1 MKITIEQDFVK
12 ITYEFKNIDTSLEQV
27 FDALKGALVS
37 LGWSEITIN
46 NFIIELAEEL
56 TNKNN
61 YEN

>member
-12 ITYEFKNIDTSLEQV
+12 ITYEFKNINTSLDQV

-37 LGWSEITIN
+37 LGWSETTIN

-56 TNKNN
+56 TKD
-61 YEN
+61 

>member
-12 ITYEFKNIDTSLEQV
+12 ITYEFKNIDTSLDQV

-37 LGWSEITIN
+37 LGWSETTIN

-56 TNKNN
+56 TKD
-61 YEN
+61 

>member
-56 TNKNN
+56 TKD
-61 YEN
+61 

>member
-27 FDALKGALVS
+27 YDSLKGALVS

-56 TNKNN
+56 KN
-61 YEN
+61 

>member
-27 FDALKGALVS
+27 YDSLKGALVS
-37 LGWSEITIN
+37 LGWSQITIN

-56 TNKNN
+56 TKD
-61 YEN
+61 

>member
-27 FDALKGALVS
+27 YDSLKGALVS
-37 LGWSEITIN
+37 LGWSEKTIN

-56 TNKNN
+56 KN
-61 YEN
+61 

>member
-12 ITYEFKNIDTSLEQV
+12 ITYEFKNIDTSLDQV
-27 FDALKGALVS
+27 FDALKGAFVS

-56 TNKNN
+56 TKD
-61 YEN
+61 

>member
-12 ITYEFKNIDTSLEQV
+12 ITYEFKNIDTSLDQV

-56 TNKNN
+56 TKD
-61 YEN
+61 

>member
-27 FDALKGALVS
+27 YDSLKGALVS

-56 TNKNN
+56 TKD
-61 YEN
+61 

>member
-12 ITYEFKNIDTSLEQV
+12 ITYEFKNIDTSLDQV
-27 FDALKGALVS
+27 YNSLKGALVS

-56 TNKNN
+56 KN
-61 YEN
+61 

>member
-27 FDALKGALVS
+27 YDSLKGALVS

-56 TNKNN
+56 TKV
-61 YEN
+61 

>member
-27 FDALKGALVS
+27 FESLKGALVS

>member
-27 FDALKGALVS
+27 YDSLKGALVS

>member
-12 ITYEFKNIDTSLEQV
+12 ITYEFKNIDTSLNQV
-27 FDALKGALVS
+27 YDSLKGALVS

-56 TNKNN
+56 TKD
-61 YEN
+61 

>member
-12 ITYEFKNIDTSLEQV
+12 ITYEFKNIDASLEQV
-27 FDALKGALVS
+27 FDSIKGALVS

>member
-12 ITYEFKNIDTSLEQV
+12 ITYEFKNIDTSLDQV
-27 FDALKGALVS
+27 FDSLKGALVS

-56 TNKNN
+56 TKD
-61 YEN
+61 

>member
-12 ITYEFKNIDTSLEQV
+12 ITYEFKNIDVSLDQV
-27 FDALKGALVS
+27 YDALKGALVS

-56 TNKNN
+56 TKD
-61 YEN
+61 

>member
-12 ITYEFKNIDTSLEQV
+12 ITYEFKNIDTSLDQV
-27 FDALKGALVS
+27 YDSLKGALVS

-56 TNKNN
+56 TKD
-61 YEN
+61 